1 MRFIWAIYEGI
12 VQCIFMWISA
22 QYLHTPWTTKENI
35 LLLKWN
41 QFGIAENWLT
51 LVWVPFSFV
60 RWCMNIFI
68 WCKKERKELKTAL
81 KEFIQ
86 KSLHCVAWRSPGT
99 RCDWPLHAH
108 ARGALYH
115 LVLIESRRK
124 IILARYIQEIKVWK
138 VIIPFHC
145 GLHIDHFGCIFVTE
159 FPVLGNI

>member
-1 MRFIWAIYEGI
+1 MNHQRKHFIIEVKSVWHSRKIDWHWFECHS
-12 VQCIFMWISA
+12 VLSDDVWTFIFD
-22 QYLHTPWTTKENI
+22 
-35 LLLKWN
+35 
-41 QFGIAENWLT
+41 
-51 LVWVPFSFV
+51 V
-60 RWCMNIFI
+60 
-68 WCKKERKELKTAL
+68 KKERKELKTAL

-86 KSLHCVAWRSPGT
+86 KSLHCVAWLSPGT

-138 VIIPFHC
+138 VIIHFHC
-145 GLHIDHFGCIFVTE
+145 GLHIDHFGGIFVTE